1 MIVIKRIGVLAVL
14 LMIIGCTAQK
24 QGLRGFHMAML
35 QEADLLYIQ
44 EDYRG
49 AAAIYEHVLE
59 ANPAHPLSNL
69 RMGICRLNIRN
80 QQTTALKY
88 LERAKEQQMPE
99 ATYYIGLALYFQERF
114 DDSAMALENYL
125 KSGDKA
131 IPEPQVHK
139 HLEMVKRG
147 QEAYE
152 NPKNH
157 RLTNLGPEINSP
169 YPDYVPL
176 ISADGSQLYFTSR
189 RAGGVT
195 EQQDPNGDFFEDV
208 YSSIKKEKTWSAAE
222 NIGAPVN
229 TDSHDATVA
238 LSPSGNRMLIYRT
251 NELLDGGDI
260 FITELDSTG
269 WSSPKKFTDRINSR
283 FFEPSA
289 TIASDERTIY
299 FSSNRPGGFGGKDI
313 YRVVELPD
321 GTWSYPMNL
330 GPTINTPG
338 HEDGPFISTD
348 GKTLYFSS
356 TDHKGIGGYDIFK
369 SAWNSEAKEWGEPVS
384 FGHPVNTVFDDIYMV
399 LEGTGTTGYY
409 STNRQGGMG
418 DHDIYKVEFG
428 VENSKI
434 LVKGI
439 IRDQRDRPIRAEL
452 AVKELTSGDT
462 ARYQSNARSGKYVL
476 LLEPGEKYSV
486 EISGLDYETLTLQ
499 LQYEEELGE
508 RITEVDRDFL
518 LKQLNQQSSND

>member
-1 MIVIKRIGVLAVL
+1 MIFMKRLGTIAVL
-14 LMIIGCTAQK
+14 LLMMACTAQK
-24 QGLRGFHMAML
+24 QGLRSFHLPML

-80 QQTTALKY
+80 QQTSALKY

-99 ATYYIGLALYFQERF
+99 ATYYIGIALYFQERF
-114 DDSAMALENYL
+114 EDATKAFENYL
-125 KSGDKA
+125 ESGDHA

-139 HLEMVKRG
+139 YLKMVERG
-147 QEAYE
+147 RKAYE
-152 NPKNH
+152 NPRNH

-176 ISADGSQLYFTSR
+176 ISADGTQLFFTSR
-189 RAGGVT
+189 R
-195 EQQDPNGDFFEDV
+195 ENEISNHQDPNGDYFEDI
-208 YSSIKKEKTWSAAE
+208 YSSQKVAESWSTAK

-229 TDSHDATVA
+229 TASHDATVA
-238 LSPSGNRMLIYRT
+238 LSPSGNRLLIYRT

-260 FITELDSTG
+260 FLTELDSAG
-269 WSSPKKFTDRINSR
+269 WGKPEKFTDRVNSR

-321 GTWSYPMNL
+321 GTWSHPMNL
-330 GPTINTPG
+330 GPSINTAG
-338 HEDGPFISTD
+338 HEDGPFISAD
-348 GKTLYFSS
+348 GKALYFSS
-356 TDHKGIGGYDIFK
+356 TGHDGIGGYDIFK
-369 SAWNSEAKEWGEPVS
+369 SEWDVENRDWGTLQTL
-384 FGHPVNTVFDDIYMV
+384 GHPVNTVFDDIYLV
-399 LEGTGTTGYY
+399 LEGSGQTGYY
-409 STNRQGGMG
+409 STNRQGGLG

-428 VENSKI
+428 AENPQI
-434 LVKGI
+434 LVKGKI
-439 IRDQRDRPIRAEL
+439 LNQEDRPVRAEIS
-452 AVKELTSGDT
+452 VENQRGDV

-476 LLEPGEKYSV
+476 LLQPGEKYNV
-486 EISGLDYETLTLQ
+486 EISGLDYETLSLQ

-508 RITEVDRDFL
+508 HITEVDRDFL
-518 LKQLNQQSSND
+518 LKQLNQQSSNE